1 MFQNRKI
8 YLCDLP
14 NANKY
19 VIMNTDALIAVEK
32 GELFM
37 NETTQDKMKFF
48 TYKGLQLVRC
58 GDVLYYGNMAD
69 DYVTMIQVLSKQKT
83 GNLDVADDVK
93 VYLMSTDEKLNPMD
107 AIKKTSNKKG
117 LYDALDLAGAWL
129 ERAKREGA

>member
-1 MFQNRKI
+1 MI
-8 YLCDLP
+8 
-14 NANKY
+14 
-19 VIMNTDALIAVEK
+19 TDAFIAVEK

-37 NETTQDKMKFF
+37 NETTQEKMKFF
-48 TYKGLQLVRC
+48 TYKGVQLVRC

-69 DYVTMIQVLSKQKT
+69 DYVTMIQVITKQKA